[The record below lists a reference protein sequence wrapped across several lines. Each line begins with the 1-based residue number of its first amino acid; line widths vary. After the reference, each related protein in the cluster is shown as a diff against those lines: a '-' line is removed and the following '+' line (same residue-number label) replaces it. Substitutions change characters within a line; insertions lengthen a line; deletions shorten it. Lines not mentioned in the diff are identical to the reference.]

1 MAVYT
6 YRFNVIENVTSV
18 SRNIQQSFDRMNGS
32 AKRFRDIVN
41 KVPNPLNKVKGAMSG
56 VGGAI
61 AGAFAVDRLVQFGGE
76 VVNTLSE
83 FEKYEAVLTNTFGDN
98 SAAKQVLS
106 DITDFATKTPFQVD
120 ELTNSFVKLANRG
133 FVPNMEQMTM
143 LGDLAASQGKDFD
156 QLAEAILDAETAE
169 FERLKEF
176 GIRASKE
183 GNRVMLSFK
192 GIQKEVE
199 NSPEQIRAAILALS
213 QEAPGVT
220 GAMAAISETTGGMIS
235 NLIDV
240 WTQLQLAIGKAFEP
254 LLKQFLPQAIAFVGR
269 LTEWVKNN
277 QEAIQRWVPR
287 ILMVVGAFGALVGV
301 GLTLSVVSTA
311 LGAIGAAIGALFSP
325 IGLLVAAIAAVGVAV
340 YAIIKNWE
348 TVKQWMIAFGNWMWE
363 NHPFK
368 WMIDLIDKVFPQFK
382 SKLKDLWNGIKETFK
397 QAINW
402 LYEKFIKPVA
412 GWFGRIFKNLNFD
425 APGVN
430 FTQPGGEGDGGGD
443 PGLYDRLQAG
453 AGGMGAGKSKGSEGG
468 RGGTS
473 AAAGTISGGTG
484 GAGKNITIN
493 IGKLIEQLV
502 IQTNN
507 LQESRDKIKQEVTRA
522 LIDAVNDVN
531 YAN

>member
-6 YRFNVIENVTSV
+6 FRFNVVENVTSV

-32 AKRFRDIVN
+32 ARRFRDLVD
-41 KVPNPLNKVKGAMSG
+41 KVPNPLKKIKGAMSG

-61 AGAFAVDRLVQFGGE
+61 AGAFAVDRLADFGAS

-83 FEKYEAVLTNTFGDN
+83 FKKYEAVLTNTFGDN
-98 SAAKQVLS
+98 SAAKQVLA
-106 DITDFATKTPFQVD
+106 DITDFASKTPFQVD

-143 LGDLAASQGKDFD
+143 LGDLASSQGKDFD

-183 GNRVMLSFK
+183 GNRVTLAFK
-192 GIQKEVE
+192 GIQKQVE

-220 GAMAAISETTGGMIS
+220 GAMAAISQTTGGMIS
-235 NLIDV
+235 NLIDT
-240 WTQLQLAIGKAFEP
+240 WTQFKLSIGQAFEP
-254 LLKQFLPQAIAFVGR
+254 LLKQFLPQAIAFVQR
-269 LTEWVKNN
+269 LTDWVNDN
-277 QEAIQRWVPR
+277 QETIQRWVPR

-311 LGAIGAAIGALFSP
+311 LGAIGAAIAALFSP
-325 IGLLVAAIAAVGVAV
+325 IGLLVAAVAGAVILIVK
-340 YAIIKNWE
+340 YWDE
-348 TVKQWMIAFGNWMWE
+348 VKQWLIGFATFMWE

-368 WMIDLIDKVFPQFK
+368 WMLDLIDRVFPNFK
-382 SKLKDLWNGIKETFK
+382 TKLNDLWNWVKDLFKRGVDWVVKNMLEPIWKMLPMGLRKMLGYKEPIDMTN
-397 QAINW
+397 A
-402 LYEKFIKPVA
+402 A
-412 GWFGRIFKNLNFD
+412 D
-425 APGVN
+425 
-430 FTQPGGEGDGGGD
+430 GDPSKTSD
-443 PGLYDRLQAG
+443 PGLYDRLQAA
-453 AGGMGAGKSKGSEGG
+453 AGGMGAGKSGG
-468 RGGTS
+468 LATGRSKSTG
-473 AAAGTISGGTG
+473 AAAGTISGGA

-493 IGKLIEQLV
+493 ITKLIEQLV
-502 IQTNN
+502 IQTSN
-507 LQESRDKIKQEVTRA
+507 LQESRDRIRQEVTRA